1 MPTTRR
7 GFLGAILGG
16 AAASAVGPTAEGK
29 TLAPE
34 VASDQG
40 SLALRTTLDGFAVED
55 TVGEDTSALDWIRG
69 RGKTGPKLACGHGAC
84 GACVIRVD
92 GTPVASCLLPAVHLE
107 GRTVATLDA
116 ETQLHAV
123 QRAFAANDALQ
134 CGYCTPG
141 FVAEAIA
148 FYDAR
153 KGSNPTRADVADA
166 FTGHLCRCGAYPAIY
181 EAILQA
187 CAGRFDGPD
196 YRAARPDALEKVT
209 GKARYTVD
217 HQPAGLLEGRILRST
232 IAAGSATVDVEP
244 ARAVPGVRAAIA
256 LHLGKIRFAG
266 QELAA
271 VAADTAEAAEAGLA
285 AIRVV
290 YSATKPVIGMDAAL
304 ATDAPRVYEDKPKHP
319 PSASEGLALPAK
331 WEGNTRGPASGNAF
345 AKPGKARK
353 AVDDARAAG
362 TVVEARFETAAQAH
376 TPLEP
381 RAVVA
386 EWSAEK
392 LVVHSSTQAVRG
404 LADDLAERFDL
415 RRDAVEVHAE
425 YVGGGFGSKVGL
437 SVDVL
442 AAVELSKAAGKPV
455 KIVASRAEELAVGGL
470 RPAQRIDLAMAFSDD
485 EISGLVARSW
495 ADSGVAVGA
504 SVGFLL
510 RLQYKGAERD
520 VEDTD
525 VLTNSAA
532 GKPFR
537 GPGGPPAFFAL
548 ESLVDAWAH
557 RERKDPIAARRAID
571 HNPVRKRLYTAV
583 ETTALWRDRPSFQ
596 ADKGRFRR
604 GIGLA
609 TAGWPY
615 FVTPFAQVRMD
626 ASPDGL
632 VVSTAAQDM
641 GNGTRAVL
649 EDAVLGV
656 FALPRDMIRIRV
668 GDSRDVP
675 GPMSAGSRTTAS
687 LWPAA
692 RKAALDLRD
701 ALADSA
707 GRGRVATAQGLG
719 IGEALEPWAALLAS
733 APPLTVVARR
743 PRDEGGYFLPVTL
756 SESKIGEGL
765 NGSVSVCEVEVDTRL
780 GRIRPLRAWVGLGSG
795 RLVAPKVARSQAE
808 GGVVQGI
815 SYALYEDRRLCPRTG
830 RLLAHN
836 LEDYRIMG
844 LGDCPEIDVHFDTE
858 AFPGTDGPIGISEVA
873 TCAHAGAVANAVFH
887 ATGWRPTQLPITP
900 ERVLAGVRA

>member
-1 MPTTRR
+1 M
-7 GFLGAILGG
+7 
-16 AAASAVGPTAEGK
+16 
-29 TLAPE
+29 
-34 VASDQG
+34 
-40 SLALRTTLDGFAVED
+40 
-55 TVGEDTSALDWIRG
+55 
-69 RGKTGPKLACGHGAC
+69 
-84 GACVIRVD
+84 
-92 GTPVASCLLPAVHLE
+92 
-107 GRTVATLDA
+107 
-116 ETQLHAV
+116 
-123 QRAFAANDALQ
+123 
-134 CGYCTPG
+134 
-141 FVAEAIA
+141 
-148 FYDAR
+148 
-153 KGSNPTRADVADA
+153 
-166 FTGHLCRCGAYPAIY
+166 
-181 EAILQA
+181 
-187 CAGRFDGPD
+187 
-196 YRAARPDALEKVT
+196 
-209 GKARYTVD
+209 
-217 HQPAGLLEGRILRST
+217 
-232 IAAGSATVDVEP
+232 
-244 ARAVPGVRAAIA
+244 
-256 LHLGKIRFAG
+256 
-266 QELAA
+266 
-271 VAADTAEAAEAGLA
+271 
-285 AIRVV
+285 
-290 YSATKPVIGMDAAL
+290 IGIDAAL
-304 ATDAPRVYEDKPKHP
+304 ATDAAHVYEDKPKHP

-353 AVDDARAAG
+353 AVEDARAAG
-362 TVVEARFETAAQAH
+362 TVVEGRFETAAQAH

-386 EWSAEK
+386 EWSAGK

-442 AAVELSKAAGKPV
+442 AAVELSKASGKPV
-455 KIVASRAEELAVGGL
+455 KIVASRAEELTVGGI
-470 RPAQRIDLAMAFSDD
+470 RPAQRIDLALAFADE
-485 EISGLVARSW
+485 EISGLVARAW

-510 RLQYKGAERD
+510 RLHYKGAERD

-525 VLTNSAA
+525 VLTNGAA

-557 RERKDPIAARRAID
+557 REGKDPIAARRAID

-583 ETTALWRDRPSFQ
+583 ETTALWRDRPGFQ
-596 ADKGRFRR
+596 ADKGRYRR
-604 GIGLA
+604 GVGLA

-615 FVTPFAQVRMD
+615 FVTPFAQVRID

-649 EDAVLGV
+649 EDAVAGV
-656 FALPRDMIRIRV
+656 FAVPREMIRVRV

-701 ALADSA
+701 QLTDAARDLGYPVEAPTVDGLQRGGQHLTWADVL
-707 GRGRVATAQGLG
+707 REV
-719 IGEALEPWAALLAS
+719 
-733 APPLTVVARR
+733 PPLTVVARR
-743 PRDEGGYFLPVTL
+743 PRDEGGYFLPITV

-765 NGSVSVCEVEVDTRL
+765 NGGVSVCEVEVDTRL

-815 SYALYEDRRLCPRTG
+815 SYALYEDRRLCPTTG

-844 LGDCPEIDVHFDTE
+844 LGDCPEIDVHFDTD
-858 AFPGTDGPIGISEVA
+858 AFPGTDGPVGIAEVS
-873 TCAHAGAVANAVFH
+873 TCAHAGAIANAVFH
-887 ATGWRPTQLPITP
+887 ATGWRPAELPITP